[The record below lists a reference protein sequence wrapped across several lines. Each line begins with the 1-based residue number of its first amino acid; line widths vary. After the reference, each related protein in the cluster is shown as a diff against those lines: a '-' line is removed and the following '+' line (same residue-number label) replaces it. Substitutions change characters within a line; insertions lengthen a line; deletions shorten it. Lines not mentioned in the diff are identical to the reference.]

1 MGIIL
6 ADIELANAR
15 QDDLLPMTVK
25 ALVDSGAVHLCIPQH
40 VANQLRLPILDRREV
55 TVADGR
61 SQTVDYVGPIKVKF
75 ANRQCLVGALVLG
88 DQALL
93 GAIPMEDMD
102 LVISPSRQTVTVNPN
117 NPNMAMSLA
126 MGVRHS
132 SGRAGWALP

>member
-15 QDDLLPMTVK
+15 QDDLLPMTVN

-40 VANQLRLPILDRREV
+40 VANQLKLPVLDRREV
-55 TVADGR
+55 TVANGE
-61 SQTVDYVGPIKVKF
+61 SQMVDYVGPIKVRF
-75 ANRQCLVGALVLG
+75 ANRQCMVGALVLG

-126 MGVRHS
+126 MGVRYA
-132 SGRAGWALP
+132 RKDTK

>member
-1 MGIIL
+1 MGIIR

-15 QDDLLPMTVK
+15 QDDLLPMTVN

-40 VANQLRLPILDRREV
+40 VANQLKLPILDRREV
-55 TVADGR
+55 TVANGA
-61 SQTVDYVGPIKVKF
+61 SQMVDYVGPIKVRF

-102 LVISPSRQTVTVNPN
+102 LVISPSRQTVTVNPS

-126 MGVRHS
+126 MGVRYARE
-132 SGRAGWALP
+132 GTK

>member
-15 QDDLLPMTVK
+15 QDDLLPMTVN
-25 ALVDSGAVHLCIPQH
+25 ALVDSGAIHLCIPQH
-40 VANQLRLPILDRREV
+40 VANQLKLPVLDQREV
-55 TVADGR
+55 TVANGQ
-61 SQTVDYVGPIKVKF
+61 SEMVDYVGPIRVRF
-75 ANRQCLVGALVLG
+75 ANRQCMVGALVLG

-126 MGVRHS
+126 MGVLP
-132 SGRAGWALP
+132 AGEAAE

>member
-1 MGIIL
+1 MGVIL

-15 QDDLLPMTVK
+15 QDDLLPMTVN

-40 VANQLRLPILDRREV
+40 VANQLRLPVLDRREV
-55 TVADGR
+55 TVANGA
-61 SQTVDYVGPIKVKF
+61 SQMVDYVGPIKVKF

-102 LVISPSRQTVTVNPN
+102 LVISPSRQTITVNPS
-117 NPNMAMSLA
+117 NPNIAMSIA
-126 MGVRHS
+126 MGCGPVKKVS
-132 SGRAGWALP
+132 NPCPN